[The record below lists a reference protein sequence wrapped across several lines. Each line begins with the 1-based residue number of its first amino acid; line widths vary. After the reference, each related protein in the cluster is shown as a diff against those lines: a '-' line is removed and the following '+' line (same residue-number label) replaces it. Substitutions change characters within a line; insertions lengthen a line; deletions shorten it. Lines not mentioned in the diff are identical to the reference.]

1 MESHAYRKT
10 NTILLA
16 ILGPIEEPTYILDK
30 ANTVYVLS
38 EPHALDKAAE
48 LQAHVQNIEG
58 RRLHTILIQRGELN
72 PSPMMEIAQNINL
85 SESDPALILF
95 TSGSSGHPKG
105 VAIPRRRFF
114 FDSLLESTSFYLS
127 YQPLA
132 WIGGFIPFLSHIL
145 QGGKVCSLRRGTG
158 PLRIWNAWKDFPI
171 TSMFIPPILFK
182 SMQEY
187 YLSAIRH
194 LPPAEHD
201 QYICG
206 ASKLQEVVIS
216 GSLLNPDT
224 AQFWKNL
231 IDMPI
236 VAIYGS
242 TELAGYTI
250 QAQACPDFIDV
261 CITLHLLI
269 ITLTMV
275 LAVYRTT
282 YPRRPDQ
289 TVRWRYG

>member
-1 MESHAYRKT
+1 M
-10 NTILLA
+10 
-16 ILGPIEEPTYILDK
+16 
-30 ANTVYVLS
+30 LS
-38 EPHALDKAAE
+38 EPHALEKVAE
-48 LQAHVQNIEG
+48 IQTHVENVKG
-58 RRLHTILIQRGELN
+58 RRLHTILIQRVESN
-72 PSPMMEIAQNINL
+72 PYLDMEIDQEITF
-85 SESDPALILF
+85 SESDPALLLF
-95 TSGSSGHPKG
+95 TSGSSGNPKG

-114 FDSLLESTSFYLS
+114 FDGLLGSTGFYLL
-127 YQPLA
+127 YRPLSWVGSA
-132 WIGGFIPFLSHIL
+132 MPFISHIL
-145 QGGKVCSLRRGTG
+145 QGGKVCCLRRGTG
-158 PLRIWNAWKDFPI
+158 PARVWDALKDFHI
-171 TSMFIPPILFK
+171 TTISIPPILSK

-187 YLSAIRH
+187 YLSTIRH

>member
-1 MESHAYRKT
+1 M
-10 NTILLA
+10 
-16 ILGPIEEPTYILDK
+16 LDK

-48 LQAHVQNIEG
+48 IQAHVQNIEG
-58 RRLHTILIQRGELN
+58 RRLHTILIQRVELN
-72 PSPMMEIAQNINL
+72 PYPMMEIAENINL

-114 FDSLLESTSFYLS
+114 FDSLLGSAGFYLS
-127 YQPLA
+127 YQPLGWA
-132 WIGGFIPFLSHIL
+132 GSFIPFISHIL

-158 PLRIWNAWKDFPI
+158 PLRIWDAWKDFTI
-171 TSMFIPPILFK
+171 TSMLIPPILFK

-201 QYICG
+201 QYIRG
-206 ASKLQEVVIS
+206 ASQLQKVAIS

-231 IDMPI
+231 IEMPI
-236 VAIYGS
+236 VPQYGS
-242 TELAGYTI
+242 TELARCAI
-250 QAQACPDFIDV
+250 EPQASTDFIDV
-261 CITLHLLI
+261 CIALHLPI
-269 ITLTMV
+269 ITLIMD
-275 LAVYRTT
+275 LGVYRRA
-282 YPRRPDQ
+282 YPRRSGQ
-289 TVRWRYG
+289 AVGWGEG